1 MTWVV
6 VTFYKFVRLEDY
18 QDKQKPLLEFTE
30 QNQIKGTILLAKEGI
45 NATVAGSRTAIDRLL
60 ANLRQDP
67 RLSDLTT
74 KESSAT
80 EMPFAR
86 MKVKLKRE
94 IVTLGVP
101 EVDPTEQ
108 AGTYVAPQEWNHLIS
123 DPDVLVLDTRNSYE
137 VAIGTFK
144 GAIDPQTR
152 SFRQFPAY
160 IQQHL
165 DPQQHPKVAMFC
177 TGGIRCEK
185 ASALL
190 LKQGFKEV
198 YHLQGGILSYLE
210 QVPPEESLWE
220 GDCFVFDERV
230 ALRHGLAEGDYAPCL
245 GCGHPLS
252 DEDLRS
258 PFYEAGI
265 SCPHCHESLTPQKRQ
280 RQQERWRQLQQKAE

>member
-18 QDKQKPLLEFTE
+18 QNKKKPLLDFAG

-60 ANLRQDP
+60 AYLRQDP

-74 KESSAT
+74 KESQAT

-86 MKVKLKRE
+86 MKVKLKKE

-108 AGTYVAPQEWNHLIS
+108 VGTYVAPQDWNQIIS
-123 DPDVLVLDTRNSYE
+123 DPDMLVIDTRNSYE

-152 SFRQFPAY
+152 SFRQFPEY
-160 IQQHL
+160 IQQQV

-190 LKQGFKEV
+190 LRQGFKEV
-198 YHLQGGILSYLE
+198 YHLQGGILSYLA
-210 QVPPEESLWE
+210 QIPPEESLWE
-220 GDCFVFDERV
+220 GDCFVFDDRV
-230 ALRHGLAEGDYAPCL
+230 ALRHGLAEGDYETCL
-245 GCGHPLS
+245 GCGHPLG
-252 DEDLRS
+252 EAELRS
-258 PFYEAGI
+258 QFYELGI
-265 SCPHCHESLTPQKRQ
+265 SCPHCYEWLTPEKRQ
-280 RQQERWRQLQQKAE
+280 HERWRQLQKEPQ